1 LFSEISLLLLKF
13 SGHNLARSLNMLNF
27 KTNFRAKINTDELIF
42 QKNKKQKPNQTTTAN
57 MTNLCFWAELNQ
69 STND

>member
-1 LFSEISLLLLKF
+1 
-13 SGHNLARSLNMLNF
+13 MLNF

-69 STND
+69 STNDWNQVKR